1 MTMIQEHLYYME
13 FNQNRIDMVEGAEVV
28 NSNYNQ
34 LPARDI
40 KIHKIARRDLS
51 IITSSEYTQKELVVS
66 IDIAT
71 TCREDTEKIIRTIKG
86 LLQGQNGLLKIW
98 NAGIKLRYTA
108 TLNEFNIAWT
118 GGMALCELVFIAS
131 TPIGEADEAEP
142 LFTLNGITTPVASRT
157 FTVDGSFKI
166 EPLINVVF
174 RAASTGSFTLING
187 ATQQGI
193 TVTGTFANGDTVT
206 IDSKEYS
213 VQHNGSEIDFLG
225 AFPTFPVGAQTIGY
239 TDTFSSRIVDISSE
253 YRQRVV

>member
-1 MTMIQEHLYYME
+1 ME
-13 FNQNRIDMVEGAEVV
+13 FNQNRIDTIAGAELI

-34 LPARDI
+34 LPSRDI

-51 IITSSEYTQKELVVS
+51 IITSSEYSQKELVVS
-66 IDIAT
+66 IDIAN
-71 TCREDTEKIIRTIKG
+71 TCREETEKIIRTIKG
-86 LLQGQNGLLKIW
+86 LLQAQNGMLKIW

-131 TPIGEADEAEP
+131 TPIGEADEAQP
-142 LFTLNGITTPVASRT
+142 LFTFNGITTPIASRT
-157 FTVDGSFKI
+157 FTVEGSYSI

-213 VQHNGSEIDFLG
+213 VQHNGAEVDFSG
-225 AFPTFPVGAQTIGY
+225 AFLTFPPGAQTIGY
-239 TDTFSSRIVDISSE
+239 SDTFTTRKVDISSE
-253 YRQRVV
+253 YRQRIV